1 MIKTKITDTLAMD
14 SLGDLSHNIKGVVEL
29 SPVKAIFMDSWY
41 SVLPKLTEV
50 EKEFMNVDKFE
61 QVNVKNDN
69 GQEADFGFTFVLMR
83 STTREYH
90 KREVYSVLDYLGD
103 IGGFAGILAIFI
115 DGALRVFVPAAKTR
129 TILNENFKYDTG
141 NYKKRGG
148 ENDPFETNRNHD
160 DKDHM
165 SREDLEARLKNKGV
179 GFRI

>member
-1 MIKTKITDTLAMD
+1 
-14 SLGDLSHNIKGVVEL
+14 
-29 SPVKAIFMDSWY
+29 
-41 SVLPKLTEV
+41 
-50 EKEFMNVDKFE
+50 
-61 QVNVKNDN
+61 
-69 GQEADFGFTFVLMR
+69 MR

-141 NYKKRGG
+141 NYKKRSG